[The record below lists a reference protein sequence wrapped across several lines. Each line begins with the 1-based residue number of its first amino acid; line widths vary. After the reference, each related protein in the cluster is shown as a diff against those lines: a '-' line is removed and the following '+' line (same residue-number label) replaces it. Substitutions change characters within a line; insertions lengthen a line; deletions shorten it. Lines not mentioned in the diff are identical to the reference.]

1 MSHFQVTTTLKL
13 VFFCVEA
20 LLFLQ
25 KKNNLNYVI
34 LFYLFIEM
42 VLIKKIKP
50 SINNKPERER
60 DALKNNY
67 FA

>member
-25 KKNNLNYVI
+25 KNNLNYVI
-34 LFYLFIEM
+34 LFYLFFEM
-42 VLIKKIKP
+42 VLIKK
-50 SINNKPERER
+50 
-60 DALKNNY
+60 
-67 FA
+67 

>member
-25 KKNNLNYVI
+25 KNNLNYVI

-60 DALKNNY
+60 GALKNNY